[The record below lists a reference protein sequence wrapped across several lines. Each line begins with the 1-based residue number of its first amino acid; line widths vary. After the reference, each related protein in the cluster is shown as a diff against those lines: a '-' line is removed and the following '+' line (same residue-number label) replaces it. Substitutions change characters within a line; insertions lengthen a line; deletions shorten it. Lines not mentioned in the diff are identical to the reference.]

1 MAFGASSNLRTLTP
15 RLVRALAASLPLI
28 EIEAVYLSSDRARA
42 TIQAHAVEG
51 SRIWTGQRSARFFE
65 RQALAEVCW
74 ADPIESARAA
84 SLPVEA
90 QLFLPVGPNGFLRL
104 SFDTDI
110 SCSILSK
117 HDTDMLVS
125 VLASHARRLAQLEQT
140 ARCSRD
146 AHRHSSELEAQLAN
160 QPEPKPEPKPEPVTR
175 HAPPPQPLA
184 TTISPELH
192 RFSPHSTEMKVMP
205 LDVALAEC
213 ISGALRVSRGK
224 IYGQEGA
231 AQLLGLKPSTL
242 QSKMRKLGI
251 ERSSFVPH

>member
-15 RLVRALAASLPLI
+15 RLARALADSLPLI
-28 EIEAVYLSSDRARA
+28 EIEAVYLSSDRTRA

-51 SRIWTGQRSARFFE
+51 ERTWTGQRSARFFE
-65 RQALAEVCW
+65 RETLPEVCW

-84 SLPVEA
+84 SIPVEA
-90 QLFLPVGPNGFLRL
+90 QLFLPVGHNGFLRL

-110 SCSILSK
+110 SCSIMSK
-117 HDTDMLVS
+117 NDIDMLVS

-140 ARCSRD
+140 ARCCLD
-146 AHRHSSELEAQLAN
+146 AHRYIGEIETQLAA
-160 QPEPKPEPKPEPVTR
+160 QSKPKPEPEPVTK

-184 TTISPELH
+184 TKISPELH
-192 RFSPHSTEMKVMP
+192 RFPLHSTDMKVMP

-213 ISGALRVSRGK
+213 ISGALRASRGK